1 MASQVSELPGVAARG
16 IRDVQLK
23 LAFLPGVGEKGEAVA
38 RGRPGNFTLLES
50 GFPIAGRN
58 TNCSLRRSQV
68 RDVNRESRGWSITF
82 PRNRLDPGDTFA
94 IRRDFGLLEFAH
106 AKHRFDRV
114 SQRGSHSLS
123 VLSASLRSR
132 HHRDGH
138 QDCQTN
144 SDSGAHAFHS
154 CFSELRGPV
163 RRRSTIANESPSS
176 GAQAAKSTSLRAN
189 KRLANRQPFLAIS
202 ASVLAE
208 DCPADA
214 TICRY
219 PALTARCIV
228 ASLNQARG
236 NLTILFRIAA

>member
-1 MASQVSELPGVAARG
+1 M
-16 IRDVQLK
+16 
-23 LAFLPGVGEKGEAVA
+23 
-38 RGRPGNFTLLES
+38 LLES
-50 GFPIAGRN
+50 GFSIAGRN
-58 TNCSLRRSQV
+58 TNYSLRHSQL
-68 RDVNRESRGWSITF
+68 RHVNRESRGRSIIL
-82 PRNRLDPGDTFA
+82 PRNRLDPGATLA
-94 IRRDFGLLEFAH
+94 ILRDFGPLEFAH
-106 AKHRFDRV
+106 AKHGFDRV

-154 CFSELRGPV
+154 CFSEFREPV
-163 RRRSTIANESPSS
+163 RRRSTIANELPSS

-189 KRLANRQPFLAIS
+189 KCLANRQPFLGIS

-236 NLTILFRIAA
+236 NQTNLSLIVA